1 MRYARRW
8 LAERAATTACLL
20 VVVLLAVPVVYTAV
34 FSLNDYRRSNLIW
47 NSEGSPTLAHWADPC
62 GPVGLCS
69 SVAVSL
75 RVGVLSAA
83 LATVLGTLMA
93 YALARASFRGRSA
106 IEVLVLLPL
115 ATPDVVLAV
124 GLLSVFVQGWSDL
137 GLRLGEGTLVA
148 SHALLSLSFVVV
160 AVRARLEGIG
170 SLLTEAAADLYA
182 SPKGVFRWVT
192 WPLAAPGIAGAA
204 LLAFA
209 VSLDDVVVA
218 TFVGGDAMS
227 FPRYVYVSALRGVP
241 AEANVV
247 GLILAGAAVLFGL
260 VYGMTTRNRR

>member
-1 MRYARRW
+1 MSHVRRW
-8 LAERAATTACLL
+8 LRGRAASAACLL
-20 VVVLLAVPVVYTAV
+20 IVVLLAVPVAYTAV

-47 NSEGSPTLAHWADPC
+47 NSQGSPTLAHWTDPC
-62 GPVGLCS
+62 GPAGLCS

-75 RVGVLSAA
+75 RVGLLSAA

-93 YALARASFRGRSA
+93 YALTRASFRGRSA
-106 IEVLVLLPL
+106 IHVLVLLPL
-115 ATPDVVLAV
+115 ATPDVVLGV

-137 GLRLGEGTLVA
+137 GVRLGEGTVIA

-170 SLLTEAAADLYA
+170 SSLTEAAADLYA
-182 SPKGVFRWVT
+182 SPWGVFRWVT
-192 WPLAAPGIAGAA
+192 WPLAAPGVAGAA

-218 TFVGGDAMS
+218 TFVGGDAMT
-227 FPRYVYVSALRGVP
+227 FPRYVYVTALRGIP
-241 AEANVV
+241 AEANVA
-247 GLILAGAAVLFGL
+247 GLILAGAAVLFG
-260 VYGMTTRNRR
+260 VVSGTAIRRGR